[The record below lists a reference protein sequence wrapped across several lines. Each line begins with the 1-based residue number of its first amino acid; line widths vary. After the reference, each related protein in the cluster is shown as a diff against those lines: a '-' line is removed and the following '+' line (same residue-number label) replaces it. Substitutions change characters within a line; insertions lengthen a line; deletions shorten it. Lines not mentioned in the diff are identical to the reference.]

1 MFTSLAAFAAAAA
14 LVLCLVVCG
23 ELFEKPDT
31 LRHAALMMT
40 DLDNLKTV
48 NDTYGHDWGDIY
60 LRQPAHSLRQGSPG
74 GTMVARPSGGRT
86 CGHRRKGRRGGT
98 PEGRAGRSRVLKS
111 KKYRPLYWHRA
122 GTEGDFL
129 SIFTE

>member
-1 MFTSLAAFAAAAA
+1 MFTSLGAFVAAAA
-14 LVLCLVVCG
+14 LVLCLVGCG

-31 LRHAALMMT
+31 LRHAALMMI
-40 DLDNLKTV
+40 DLDNLKTI
-48 NDTYGHDWGDIY
+48 NDTYGHDWGDNY
-60 LRQPAHSLRQGSPG
+60 LRQSLWPSTKRPPRSSSRWN
-74 GTMVARPSGGRT
+74 ARKPSGKKPG
-86 CGHRRKGRRGGT
+86 
-98 PEGRAGRSRVLKS
+98 LKKQ

>member
-40 DLDNLKTV
+40 DLDNLKTI
-48 NDTYGHDWGDIY
+48 NDTYGHDWGDNY
-60 LRQPAHSLRQGSPG
+60 LRQSRGPSTKRPPRSSPRWN
-74 GTMVARPSGGRT
+74 ARKPSGKEPG
-86 CGHRRKGRRGGT
+86 
-98 PEGRAGRSRVLKS
+98 LK
-111 KKYRPLYWHRA
+111 KQKYRPLYWHRA
-122 GTEGDFL
+122 GTEGDFFVYL
-129 SIFTE
+129 Y